1 MNKTEYRTKL
11 RAGLI
16 AIIAVL
22 AILIPA
28 VLQQPT
34 LAVSRKAPSMVTVTG
49 AKLSG
54 NNKVT
59 ITWKKAKNATSYR
72 VYYKQA
78 GGKWKTLANVKG
90 TKYTHTSSRKYP
102 LAEGKK
108 YVYTVRAYNRYG
120 RKWGSYD
127 RNGKTVTIPAIPG
140 KVNVTKVKANSYQ
153 EVQVNWNKTKN
164 ATSYHV
170 YYKEAG
176 ARSWR
181 KIDSVSGRYTSFKHR
196 SSKSFPLK
204 PGKKY
209 VYTVKAYNG
218 NFKKWGSYNT
228 KGWSVSVPKKPAAKV
243 PGTVKLCYVSA
254 TTDSEVIIDWEGVE
268 NATSY
273 CIYYKESGAK
283 NWVKIATVGS
293 NTQFYIHESSSAYPL
308 KASCKYLY
316 TIRAY
321 NSASKKWGGYNTK
334 GWSVT
339 TPEDPDATPTP
350 QPTKKPQPTEAPKP
364 SPKPTSTPKPT
375 PTVTPTPSPEEIAA
389 NAEKIAKE
397 VIRLTNIERRK
408 NGKSDLK
415 YHAKLQQAAMTRA
428 KELEIKYA
436 HERPDGSDIGTAAYE
451 VGVGNICGEN
461 IGAGFTKPEAKPEA
475 VVKAWMDS
483 PGHAASILNDR
494 ATHIGVGYYKGKNGT
509 GYWVQEFS
517 SGPDE
522 KCTLTVDANGGT
534 FPSKGGVEKFE
545 MAVPKGITLYTK
557 DMPKP
562 EKNGCSFDGWTAYFD
577 FGYSVKATTN
587 IPMNESYTL
596 KADWKNNTTT
606 SSLSADVSSSV
617 NKEIFSDG
625 INDADYDENIR
636 FNGSSEAIESVDDMD
651 SKELDISEDTD
662 ESEVEFVED
671 NS

>member
-1 MNKTEYRTKL
+1 MKKTRKYLLCLLT
-11 RAGLI
+11 
-16 AIIAVL
+16 L
-22 AILIPA
+22 ALMLFLPA
-28 VLQQPT
+28 TAAQAASGQQPGY
-34 LAVSRKAPSMVTVTG
+34 VSSIT
-49 AKLSG
+49 AKVSG
-54 NNKVT
+54 NNQVT
-59 ITWKKAKNATSYR
+59 VTWKKAKNATSYR

-78 GGKWKTLANVKG
+78 GGKWKTLANVNG

-102 LAEGKK
+102 LTEGKK
-108 YVYTVRAYNRYG
+108 YVYTVKAYNRYG

-153 EVQVNWNKTKN
+153 EVQVNWSKAKN

-176 ARSWR
+176 ARNWR

-218 NFKKWGSYNT
+218 SFKKWGS
-228 KGWSVSVPKKPAAKV
+228 
-243 PGTVKLCYVSA
+243 
-254 TTDSEVIIDWEGVE
+254 
-268 NATSY
+268 
-273 CIYYKESGAK
+273 
-283 NWVKIATVGS
+283 
-293 NTQFYIHESSSAYPL
+293 
-308 KASCKYLY
+308 
-316 TIRAY
+316 
-321 NSASKKWGGYNTK
+321 YNTK

-375 PTVTPTPSPEEIAA
+375 PTATPTPSPEEIAA
-389 NAEKIAKE
+389 NAEKMAKE

-408 NGKSDLK
+408 YGLTELK

-428 KELEIKYA
+428 KELEIKFA
-436 HERPDGSDIGTAAYE
+436 HERPDGSDIGTAAFE
-451 VGVGNICGEN
+451 AGVGNPGGEN
-461 IGAGFTKPEAKPEA
+461 IGAGFTKPEA

-483 PGHAASILNDR
+483 DGHRTTMLQSHY
-494 ATHIGVGYYKGKNGT
+494 THIGVGYYKGKNGT

-545 MAVPKGITLYTK
+545 MAVPKGMTLYA
-557 DMPKP
+557 DDFEKP
-562 EKNGCSFDGWTAYFD
+562 VKAGCVFEKWTAVYPD
-577 FGYSVKATTN
+577 GYETKQATK
-587 IPMNESYTL
+587 IHMSESLSL
-596 KADWKNNTTT
+596 KANWKDATA
-606 SSLSADVSSSV
+606 SAKVSSI
-617 NKEIFSDG
+617 NEEIFSDG
-625 INDADYDENIR
+625 VSNDSNAENT
-636 FNGSSEAIESVDDMD
+636 NTDSSFEVIESVDDMD

>member
-1 MNKTEYRTKL
+1 MEKTKKYLLCLLT
-11 RAGLI
+11 
-16 AIIAVL
+16 L
-22 AILIPA
+22 ALMLFLPA
-28 VLQQPT
+28 AAAQAASGQQPGY
-34 LAVSRKAPSMVTVTG
+34 VSSIT
-49 AKLSG
+49 AKVSG

-59 ITWKKAKNATSYR
+59 VTWKKAKNATSYR

-78 GGKWKTLANVKG
+78 GGKWKTLADVNG
-90 TKYTHTSSRKYP
+90 TKYTHTSSKKYP
-102 LAEGKK
+102 LTAGKK

-127 RNGKTVTIPAIPG
+127 KKGKTVTIPAIPD
-140 KVNVTKVKANSYQ
+140 KVNVTKIKANSYQ
-153 EVQVNWNKTKN
+153 EVQVNWSKAKN

-176 ARSWR
+176 ARNWC

-218 NFKKWGSYNT
+218 NSKKWGS
-228 KGWSVSVPKKPAAKV
+228 
-243 PGTVKLCYVSA
+243 
-254 TTDSEVIIDWEGVE
+254 
-268 NATSY
+268 
-273 CIYYKESGAK
+273 
-283 NWVKIATVGS
+283 
-293 NTQFYIHESSSAYPL
+293 
-308 KASCKYLY
+308 
-316 TIRAY
+316 
-321 NSASKKWGGYNTK
+321 YNTK

-350 QPTKKPQPTEAPKP
+350 QPTEAPKP

-375 PTVTPTPSPEEIAA
+375 PTATPTPSPEEIAA

-408 NGKSDLK
+408 NGKTDLK

-428 KELEIKYA
+428 KELEIKYS
-436 HERPDGSDIGTAAYE
+436 HERPDGRDSSTAVYE
-451 VGVGNICGEN
+451 AGVGNSRGEN
-461 IGAGFTKPEAKPEA
+461 IGVGFTNPEA

-483 PGHAASILNDR
+483 PGHASAILDDN
-494 ATHIGVGYYKGKNGT
+494 ATHIGVGYYKDKNGT
-509 GYWVQEFS
+509 NYWVQDFS

-545 MAVPKGITLYTK
+545 MAVPKGMTLYA
-557 DMPKP
+557 DDFEKP
-562 EKNGCSFDGWTAYFD
+562 VKAGCVFEKWTAVYPD
-577 FGYSVKATTN
+577 GYETKQATK
-587 IPMNESYTL
+587 IHMSESLSL
-596 KADWKNNTTT
+596 KANWKDAA
-606 SSLSADVSSSV
+606 SSSKVSST
-617 NKEIFSDG
+617 NEDIFSDG
-625 INDADYDENIR
+625 VSNDSNAENT
-636 FNGSSEAIESVDDMD
+636 NTDSSFEVIESVDDMG

-671 NS
+671 NLQ

>member
-1 MNKTEYRTKL
+1 MKKTRKYLLCLLT
-11 RAGLI
+11 
-16 AIIAVL
+16 L
-22 AILIPA
+22 ALMLFLPA
-28 VLQQPT
+28 TAAQAASGQQPGY
-34 LAVSRKAPSMVTVTG
+34 VSSIT
-49 AKLSG
+49 AKVSG
-54 NNKVT
+54 SNKVT
-59 ITWKKAKNATSYR
+59 VTWKKAKNATSYR

-78 GGKWKTLANVKG
+78 GGKWKTLANVNG

-102 LAEGKK
+102 LTEGKK
-108 YVYTVRAYNRYG
+108 YVYTVKAYNRYG

-153 EVQVNWNKTKN
+153 EVQVNWSKAKN

-176 ARSWR
+176 ARNWR

-218 NFKKWGSYNT
+218 SFKKWGSYNT
-228 KGWSVSVPKKPAAKV
+228 KGWSV
-243 PGTVKLCYVSA
+243 
-254 TTDSEVIIDWEGVE
+254 
-268 NATSY
+268 
-273 CIYYKESGAK
+273 
-283 NWVKIATVGS
+283 
-293 NTQFYIHESSSAYPL
+293 
-308 KASCKYLY
+308 
-316 TIRAY
+316 TI
-321 NSASKKWGGYNTK
+321 
-334 GWSVT
+334 
-339 TPEDPDATPTP
+339 PEDPDATPTP

-375 PTVTPTPSPEEIAA
+375 PTATPTPSPEEIAA
-389 NAEKIAKE
+389 NAEKMAKE

-408 NGKSDLK
+408 YGLTELK

-428 KELEIKYA
+428 KELEIKFA
-436 HERPDGSDIGTAAYE
+436 HERPDGSDIGTAAFE
-451 VGVGNICGEN
+451 AGVGNPGGEN
-461 IGAGFTKPEAKPEA
+461 IGAGFTKPEA

-483 PGHAASILNDR
+483 DGHRTTMLQSHY
-494 ATHIGVGYYKGKNGT
+494 THIGVGYYKGKNGT

-545 MAVPKGITLYTK
+545 MAVPKGMTLYA
-557 DMPKP
+557 DDFEKP
-562 EKNGCSFDGWTAYFD
+562 VKAGCVFEKWTAVYPD
-577 FGYSVKATTN
+577 GYETKQATK
-587 IPMNESYTL
+587 IHMSESLSL
-596 KADWKNNTTT
+596 KANWKDATA
-606 SSLSADVSSSV
+606 SAKVSSI
-617 NKEIFSDG
+617 NEEIFSDG
-625 INDADYDENIR
+625 VSNDSNAENT
-636 FNGSSEAIESVDDMD
+636 NTDSSFEVIESVDDMD

>member
-1 MNKTEYRTKL
+1 MKKTRKYLLCLLT
-11 RAGLI
+11 
-16 AIIAVL
+16 L
-22 AILIPA
+22 ALMLFLPA
-28 VLQQPT
+28 SAAQAASGQQPGY
-34 LAVSRKAPSMVTVTG
+34 VSSIT
-49 AKLSG
+49 AKVSG
-54 NNKVT
+54 SNKVT
-59 ITWKKAKNATSYR
+59 VTWKKAKNATSYR

-78 GGKWKTLANVKG
+78 DGKWKTLANVKG

-102 LAEGKK
+102 LTEGKK
-108 YVYTVRAYNRYG
+108 YAYTVKAYNRYG

-153 EVQVNWNKTKN
+153 EVLVNWSKAKN
-164 ATSYHV
+164 TTSYHV

-176 ARSWR
+176 ARNWR
-181 KIDSVSGRYTSFKHR
+181 KIDSISGHYTSFKHR
-196 SSKSFPLK
+196 SSKSFPLE

-228 KGWSVSVPKKPAAKV
+228 KGWSVSVPKKPEGKV

-350 QPTKKPQPTEAPKP
+350 QPTEAPKP

-375 PTVTPTPSPEEIAA
+375 PTATPTPSPEEIAA

-428 KELEIKYA
+428 KELEIKYS
-436 HERPDGSDIGTAAYE
+436 HERPDGRDIGTAAYE
-451 VGVGNICGEN
+451 AGVGNPGGEN
-461 IGAGFTKPEAKPEA
+461 IGAGFTKPEA

-483 PGHAASILNDR
+483 DGHRTTMLQSHY
-494 ATHIGVGYYKGKNGT
+494 THIGVGYYKGKNGT

-545 MAVPKGITLYTK
+545 MDVPKGMTLYA
-557 DMPKP
+557 DDFEKP
-562 EKNGCSFDGWTAYFD
+562 
-577 FGYSVKATTN
+577 VKAGCVFEKWTSLYPDGYENNKTTK
-587 IPMNESYTL
+587 IHMNESKTL
-596 KADWKNNTTT
+596 KANWKDAA
-606 SSLSADVSSSV
+606 SSSKVSSI
-617 NKEIFSDG
+617 NEDIFSDG
-625 INDADYDENIR
+625 VSNDSNAENT
-636 FNGSSEAIESVDDMD
+636 NTDSSFEVIESVDDMD

-662 ESEVEFVED
+662 ESDVEFVED
-671 NS
+671 NLQ

>member
-1 MNKTEYRTKL
+1 MKQPRKYLLCLLT
-11 RAGLI
+11 
-16 AIIAVL
+16 L
-22 AILIPA
+22 ALMLFLPA
-28 VLQQPT
+28 SAAQAASGQQPGY
-34 LAVSRKAPSMVTVTG
+34 VSSIT
-49 AKLSG
+49 AKVSD

-59 ITWKKAKNATSYR
+59 VTWKKAKNATSYR

-78 GGKWKTLANVKG
+78 DGKWKTLANVKG

-102 LAEGKK
+102 LTEGKK
-108 YVYTVRAYNRYG
+108 YAYTVKAYNRYG

-153 EVQVNWNKTKN
+153 EVLVNWSKAKN
-164 ATSYHV
+164 TTSYHV

-176 ARSWR
+176 ARNWR
-181 KIDSVSGRYTSFKHR
+181 KIDSISGHYTSFKHR
-196 SSKSFPLK
+196 SSKSFPLE

-228 KGWSVSVPKKPAAKV
+228 KGWSVSVPKKPEGKV

-350 QPTKKPQPTEAPKP
+350 QPTEAPKP

-375 PTVTPTPSPEEIAA
+375 PTATPTPSPEEIAA

-428 KELEIKYA
+428 KELEIKYS
-436 HERPDGSDIGTAAYE
+436 HERPDGRDIGTAAYE
-451 VGVGNICGEN
+451 AGVGNPGGEN
-461 IGAGFTKPEAKPEA
+461 IGAGFTKPEA

-483 PGHAASILNDR
+483 DGHRTTMLQSHY
-494 ATHIGVGYYKGKNGT
+494 THIGVGYYKGKNGT

-545 MAVPKGITLYTK
+545 MDVPKGMTLYA
-557 DMPKP
+557 DDFEKP
-562 EKNGCSFDGWTAYFD
+562 
-577 FGYSVKATTN
+577 VKAGCVFEKWTSLYPDGYENNKTTK
-587 IPMNESYTL
+587 IHMNESKTL
-596 KADWKNNTTT
+596 KANWKDAA
-606 SSLSADVSSSV
+606 SSSKVSSI
-617 NKEIFSDG
+617 NEDIFSDG
-625 INDADYDENIR
+625 VSNDSNAENT
-636 FNGSSEAIESVDDMD
+636 NTDSSFEVIESVDDMD

-662 ESEVEFVED
+662 ESDVEFVED
-671 NS
+671 NLQ

>member
-1 MNKTEYRTKL
+1 MKKTRKYLLCLLT
-11 RAGLI
+11 
-16 AIIAVL
+16 L
-22 AILIPA
+22 ALMLFLPA
-28 VLQQPT
+28 TAAQAASGQQPGY
-34 LAVSRKAPSMVTVTG
+34 VSSIT
-49 AKLSG
+49 AKVSG
-54 NNKVT
+54 SNKVT
-59 ITWKKAKNATSYR
+59 VTWKKAKNATSYR

-102 LAEGKK
+102 LTEGKK
-108 YVYTVRAYNRYG
+108 YAYTVKAYNRYG

-153 EVQVNWNKTKN
+153 EVLVNWSKAKN
-164 ATSYHV
+164 TTSYHV

-176 ARSWR
+176 ARNWR
-181 KIDSVSGRYTSFKHR
+181 KIDSISGHYTSFKHR
-196 SSKSFPLK
+196 SSKSFPLE

-228 KGWSVSVPKKPAAKV
+228 KGWSVSVPKKPEGKV

-350 QPTKKPQPTEAPKP
+350 QPTEAPKP

-375 PTVTPTPSPEEIAA
+375 PTATPTPSPEEIAA

-428 KELEIKYA
+428 KELEIKYS
-436 HERPDGSDIGTAAYE
+436 HERPDGRDIGTAAYE
-451 VGVGNICGEN
+451 AGVGNPGGEN
-461 IGAGFTKPEAKPEA
+461 IGAGFTKPEA

-483 PGHAASILNDR
+483 DGHRTTMLQSHY
-494 ATHIGVGYYKGKNGT
+494 THIGVGYYKGKNGT

-545 MAVPKGITLYTK
+545 MDVPKGMTLYA
-557 DMPKP
+557 DDFEKP
-562 EKNGCSFDGWTAYFD
+562 
-577 FGYSVKATTN
+577 VKAGCVFEKWTSLYPDGYENNKTTK
-587 IPMNESYTL
+587 IHMNESKTL
-596 KADWKNNTTT
+596 KANWKDAA
-606 SSLSADVSSSV
+606 SSSKVSSI
-617 NKEIFSDG
+617 NEDIFSDG
-625 INDADYDENIR
+625 VSNDSNAENT
-636 FNGSSEAIESVDDMD
+636 NTDSSFEVIESVDDMD

-662 ESEVEFVED
+662 ESDVEFVED
-671 NS
+671 NLQ

>member
-1 MNKTEYRTKL
+1 MKKTRKYLLCLLT
-11 RAGLI
+11 
-16 AIIAVL
+16 L
-22 AILIPA
+22 ALMLFLPA
-28 VLQQPT
+28 AAAQAASGQQPGY
-34 LAVSRKAPSMVTVTG
+34 VSSIT
-49 AKLSG
+49 AKVSG
-54 NNKVT
+54 NNQVT
-59 ITWKKAKNATSYR
+59 VTWKKAKNATSYR

-78 GGKWKTLANVKG
+78 GGKWKTLANVND
-90 TKYTHTSSRKYP
+90 TKYTHTSSKKYP
-102 LAEGKK
+102 LTEGKK
-108 YVYTVRAYNRYG
+108 YVYTVKAYNRYG

-153 EVQVNWNKTKN
+153 EVQVNWSKAKN

-176 ARSWR
+176 ARNWR

-218 NFKKWGSYNT
+218 RFKKWGSYNT
-228 KGWSVSVPKKPAAKV
+228 KGWSVSVPKKPEGKV

-321 NSASKKWGGYNTK
+321 NSDSKKWGGYNTK

-339 TPEDPDATPTP
+339 TPEDPDATPM
-350 QPTKKPQPTEAPKP
+350 PQPTEAPKP

-375 PTVTPTPSPEEIAA
+375 PTATPTPSPEEIAA
-389 NAEKIAKE
+389 NAEKMAKE

-408 NGKSDLK
+408 YGLTELK

-428 KELEIKYA
+428 KELEIKFA
-436 HERPDGSDIGTAAYE
+436 HERPDGSDIGTAAFE
-451 VGVGNICGEN
+451 AGVGNPGGEN
-461 IGAGFTKPEAKPEA
+461 IGAGFTKPEA

-483 PGHAASILNDR
+483 DGHRTTMLQSHY
-494 ATHIGVGYYKGKNGT
+494 THIGVGYYKGKNGT

-545 MAVPKGITLYTK
+545 MAVPKGMTLYA
-557 DMPKP
+557 DDFEKP
-562 EKNGCSFDGWTAYFD
+562 
-577 FGYSVKATTN
+577 VKAGCVFEKWTSLYPDGYENNKTTK
-587 IPMNESYTL
+587 IHMNESKTL
-596 KADWKNNTTT
+596 KANWKDATA
-606 SSLSADVSSSV
+606 SAKVSSI
-617 NKEIFSDG
+617 NEDIFSDG
-625 INDADYDENIR
+625 VSNDSNAENT
-636 FNGSSEAIESVDDMD
+636 NTDSSFEVIESVDEN

-671 NS
+671 NLQ

>member
-1 MNKTEYRTKL
+1 MKKTRKYLLCLLT
-11 RAGLI
+11 
-16 AIIAVL
+16 L
-22 AILIPA
+22 ALMLFLPA
-28 VLQQPT
+28 SAAQAASGQQPGY
-34 LAVSRKAPSMVTVTG
+34 VSSIT
-49 AKLSG
+49 AKVSG
-54 NNKVT
+54 SNKVT
-59 ITWKKAKNATSYR
+59 VTWKKAKNATSYR

-102 LAEGKK
+102 LTEGKK
-108 YVYTVRAYNRYG
+108 YAYTVKAYNRYG

-153 EVQVNWNKTKN
+153 EVLVNWSKAKN
-164 ATSYHV
+164 TTSYHV

-176 ARSWR
+176 ARNWR
-181 KIDSVSGRYTSFKHR
+181 KIDSISGHYTSFKHR
-196 SSKSFPLK
+196 SSKSFPLE

-228 KGWSVSVPKKPAAKV
+228 KGWSVSVPKKPEGKV

-350 QPTKKPQPTEAPKP
+350 QPTEAPKP

-375 PTVTPTPSPEEIAA
+375 PTATPTPSPEEIAA
-389 NAEKIAKE
+389 NAEKMAKE

-408 NGKSDLK
+408 YGLTELK

-428 KELEIKYA
+428 KELEIKFA
-436 HERPDGSDIGTAAYE
+436 HERPDGRDIGTAAYE
-451 VGVGNICGEN
+451 AGVGNPGGEN
-461 IGAGFTKPEAKPEA
+461 IGAGFTKPEA

-483 PGHAASILNDR
+483 DGHRTTMLQSHY
-494 ATHIGVGYYKGKNGT
+494 THIGVGYYKGKNGT

-545 MAVPKGITLYTK
+545 MDVPKGMTLYA
-557 DMPKP
+557 DDFEKP
-562 EKNGCSFDGWTAYFD
+562 
-577 FGYSVKATTN
+577 VKAGCVFEKWTSLYPDGYENNKTTK
-587 IPMNESYTL
+587 IHMNESKTL
-596 KADWKNNTTT
+596 KANWKDAA
-606 SSLSADVSSSV
+606 SSSKVSSI
-617 NKEIFSDG
+617 NEDIFSDG
-625 INDADYDENIR
+625 VSNDSNAENT
-636 FNGSSEAIESVDDMD
+636 NTDSSFEVIESVDDMD

-662 ESEVEFVED
+662 ESDVEFVED
-671 NS
+671 NLQ

>member
-1 MNKTEYRTKL
+1 MKKTRKYLLCLLT
-11 RAGLI
+11 
-16 AIIAVL
+16 L
-22 AILIPA
+22 ALMLFLPA
-28 VLQQPT
+28 SAAQAASGQQPGY
-34 LAVSRKAPSMVTVTG
+34 VSSIT
-49 AKLSG
+49 AKVSD

-59 ITWKKAKNATSYR
+59 VTWKKAKNATSYR

-78 GGKWKTLANVKG
+78 DGKWKTLANVKG

-102 LAEGKK
+102 LTEGKK
-108 YVYTVRAYNRYG
+108 YAYTVKAYNRYG

-153 EVQVNWNKTKN
+153 EVLVNWSKAKN
-164 ATSYHV
+164 TTSYHV

-176 ARSWR
+176 ARNWR
-181 KIDSVSGRYTSFKHR
+181 KIDSISGHYTSFKHR
-196 SSKSFPLK
+196 SSKSFPLE

-228 KGWSVSVPKKPAAKV
+228 KGWSVSVPKKPEGKV

-350 QPTKKPQPTEAPKP
+350 QPTEAPKP

-375 PTVTPTPSPEEIAA
+375 PTATPTPSPEEIAA

-428 KELEIKYA
+428 KELEIKYS
-436 HERPDGSDIGTAAYE
+436 HERPDGRDIGTAAYE
-451 VGVGNICGEN
+451 AGVGNPGGEN
-461 IGAGFTKPEAKPEA
+461 IGAGFTKPEA

-483 PGHAASILNDR
+483 DGHRTTMLQSHY
-494 ATHIGVGYYKGKNGT
+494 THIGVGYYKGKNGT

-545 MAVPKGITLYTK
+545 MDVPKGMTLYA
-557 DMPKP
+557 DDFEKP
-562 EKNGCSFDGWTAYFD
+562 
-577 FGYSVKATTN
+577 VKAGCVFEKWTSLYPDGYENNKTTK
-587 IPMNESYTL
+587 IHMNESKTL
-596 KADWKNNTTT
+596 KANWKDAA
-606 SSLSADVSSSV
+606 SSSKVSSI
-617 NKEIFSDG
+617 NEDIFSDG
-625 INDADYDENIR
+625 VSNDSNAENT
-636 FNGSSEAIESVDDMD
+636 NTDSSFEVIESVDDMD

-662 ESEVEFVED
+662 ESDVEFVED
-671 NS
+671 NLQ

>member
-1 MNKTEYRTKL
+1 MKKTRKYLLCLLT
-11 RAGLI
+11 
-16 AIIAVL
+16 L
-22 AILIPA
+22 ALMLFLPA
-28 VLQQPT
+28 TAAQAASGQQPGY
-34 LAVSRKAPSMVTVTG
+34 VSSIT
-49 AKLSG
+49 AKVSG
-54 NNKVT
+54 NNQVT
-59 ITWKKAKNATSYR
+59 VTWKKAKNATSYR

-102 LAEGKK
+102 LTEGKK

-153 EVQVNWNKTKN
+153 EVQVNWSKAKN

-176 ARSWR
+176 ARNWR
-181 KIDSVSGRYTSFKHR
+181 KIDSVSGRYTSFKHC
-196 SSKSFPLK
+196 SSKSFPLE

-218 NFKKWGSYNT
+218 SFKKWGSYNT
-228 KGWSVSVPKKPAAKV
+228 KGWSVSVPKKPEGKV

-321 NSASKKWGGYNTK
+321 NSDSKKWGRYNTK

-375 PTVTPTPSPEEIAA
+375 PTATPTPSPEEIAA
-389 NAEKIAKE
+389 NAEKMTKE

-428 KELEIKYA
+428 KELEIKCS
-436 HERPDGSDIGTAAYE
+436 HERPDGRDSSTAIYE
-451 VGVGNICGEN
+451 AGVGNSSGEN
-461 IGAGFTKPEAKPEA
+461 IGVFQ
-475 VVKAWMDS
+475 
-483 PGHAASILNDR
+483 L
-494 ATHIGVGYYKGKNGT
+494 
-509 GYWVQEFS
+509 
-517 SGPDE
+517 
-522 KCTLTVDANGGT
+522 
-534 FPSKGGVEKFE
+534 
-545 MAVPKGITLYTK
+545 
-557 DMPKP
+557 
-562 EKNGCSFDGWTAYFD
+562 
-577 FGYSVKATTN
+577 
-587 IPMNESYTL
+587 
-596 KADWKNNTTT
+596 TT
-606 SSLSADVSSSV
+606 SRRGRQISGIKDLLPTHFNSLPHA
-617 NKEIFSDG
+617 E
-625 INDADYDENIR
+625 
-636 FNGSSEAIESVDDMD
+636 VD
-651 SKELDISEDTD
+651 
-662 ESEVEFVED
+662 F
-671 NS
+671 

>member
-1 MNKTEYRTKL
+1 MKKTRKYLLCLLT
-11 RAGLI
+11 
-16 AIIAVL
+16 L
-22 AILIPA
+22 ALMLFLPA
-28 VLQQPT
+28 SAAQAASGQQPGY
-34 LAVSRKAPSMVTVTG
+34 VSSIT
-49 AKLSG
+49 AKVSD

-59 ITWKKAKNATSYR
+59 VTWKKAKNATSYR

-78 GGKWKTLANVKG
+78 DGKWKTLANVKG

-102 LAEGKK
+102 LTEGKK
-108 YVYTVRAYNRYG
+108 YVYTVKAYNRYG

-140 KVNVTKVKANSYQ
+140 KVNVTKVKANNYQ
-153 EVQVNWNKTKN
+153 EVQVNWSKAKN

-170 YYKEAG
+170 YYKEASS
-176 ARSWR
+176 RNWR

-196 SSKSFPLK
+196 SSKSFPLE

-228 KGWSVSVPKKPAAKV
+228 KGWSVSVPKKPEGKV

-350 QPTKKPQPTEAPKP
+350 QPTEAPKP

-375 PTVTPTPSPEEIAA
+375 PTATPTPSPEEIAA

-428 KELEIKYA
+428 KELEIKYS
-436 HERPDGSDIGTAAYE
+436 HERPDGRDIGTAAYE
-451 VGVGNICGEN
+451 AGVGNPGGEN
-461 IGAGFTKPEAKPEA
+461 IGAGFTKPEA

-483 PGHAASILNDR
+483 DGHRTTMLQSHY
-494 ATHIGVGYYKGKNGT
+494 THIGVGYYKGKNGT

-545 MAVPKGITLYTK
+545 MDVPKGMTLYA
-557 DMPKP
+557 DDFEKP
-562 EKNGCSFDGWTAYFD
+562 
-577 FGYSVKATTN
+577 VKAGCVFEKWTSLYPDGYENNKTTK
-587 IPMNESYTL
+587 IHMNESKTL
-596 KADWKNNTTT
+596 KANWKDAA
-606 SSLSADVSSSV
+606 SSSKVSSI
-617 NKEIFSDG
+617 NEDIFSDG
-625 INDADYDENIR
+625 VSNDSNAENT
-636 FNGSSEAIESVDDMD
+636 NTDSSFEVIESVDDMD

-662 ESEVEFVED
+662 ESDVEFVED
-671 NS
+671 NLQ

>member
-1 MNKTEYRTKL
+1 MKQPRKYLLCLLT
-11 RAGLI
+11 
-16 AIIAVL
+16 L
-22 AILIPA
+22 ALMLFLPA
-28 VLQQPT
+28 SAAQAASGQQPGY
-34 LAVSRKAPSMVTVTG
+34 VSSIT
-49 AKLSG
+49 AKVSG
-54 NNKVT
+54 SNKVT
-59 ITWKKAKNATSYR
+59 VTWKKAKNATSYR

-78 GGKWKTLANVKG
+78 DGKWKTLANVKG

-102 LAEGKK
+102 LTEGKK
-108 YVYTVRAYNRYG
+108 YVYTVKAYNRYG

-140 KVNVTKVKANSYQ
+140 KVNVTKVKANNYQ
-153 EVQVNWNKTKN
+153 EVQVNWSKAKN

-170 YYKEAG
+170 YYKEASS
-176 ARSWR
+176 RNWR

-218 NFKKWGSYNT
+218 SFKKWGSYNT
-228 KGWSVSVPKKPAAKV
+228 KGWSVSVPKKPEGKV

-350 QPTKKPQPTEAPKP
+350 QPTEAPKP

-375 PTVTPTPSPEEIAA
+375 PTATPTPSPEEIAA
-389 NAEKIAKE
+389 NAEKMAKE

-408 NGKSDLK
+408 YGLTELK

-428 KELEIKYA
+428 KELEIKFA
-436 HERPDGSDIGTAAYE
+436 HERPDGRDIGTAAYE
-451 VGVGNICGEN
+451 AGVGNPGGEN
-461 IGAGFTKPEAKPEA
+461 IGAGFTKPEA

-483 PGHAASILNDR
+483 DGHRTTMLQSHY
-494 ATHIGVGYYKGKNGT
+494 THIGVGYYKGKNGT

-545 MAVPKGITLYTK
+545 MDVPKGMTLYA
-557 DMPKP
+557 DDFEKP
-562 EKNGCSFDGWTAYFD
+562 
-577 FGYSVKATTN
+577 VKAGCVFEKWTSLYPDGYENNKTTK
-587 IPMNESYTL
+587 IHMNESKTL
-596 KADWKNNTTT
+596 KANWKDAA
-606 SSLSADVSSSV
+606 SSSKVSSI
-617 NKEIFSDG
+617 NEDIFSDG
-625 INDADYDENIR
+625 VSNDSNAENT
-636 FNGSSEAIESVDDMD
+636 NTDSSFEVIESVDDMD

-662 ESEVEFVED
+662 ESDVEFVED
-671 NS
+671 NLQ

>member
-1 MNKTEYRTKL
+1 MKKTRKYLLCLLT
-11 RAGLI
+11 
-16 AIIAVL
+16 L
-22 AILIPA
+22 ALMLFLPA
-28 VLQQPT
+28 TAAQAASGQQPGY
-34 LAVSRKAPSMVTVTG
+34 VSSIT
-49 AKLSG
+49 AKVSG
-54 NNKVT
+54 SNKVT
-59 ITWKKAKNATSYR
+59 VTWKKAKNATSYR

-102 LAEGKK
+102 LTEGKK

-140 KVNVTKVKANSYQ
+140 KGNVTKVKANSYQ
-153 EVQVNWNKTKN
+153 EVQVNWSKAKN

-176 ARSWR
+176 ARNWR

-228 KGWSVSVPKKPAAKV
+228 KGWSV
-243 PGTVKLCYVSA
+243 
-254 TTDSEVIIDWEGVE
+254 
-268 NATSY
+268 
-273 CIYYKESGAK
+273 
-283 NWVKIATVGS
+283 
-293 NTQFYIHESSSAYPL
+293 
-308 KASCKYLY
+308 
-316 TIRAY
+316 
-321 NSASKKWGGYNTK
+321 
-334 GWSVT
+334 T

-375 PTVTPTPSPEEIAA
+375 PTATPTPSPEEIAA
-389 NAEKIAKE
+389 NAEKMAKE

-408 NGKSDLK
+408 YGLTALK

-428 KELEIKYA
+428 KELEIKYS
-436 HERPDGSDIGTAAYE
+436 HERPDGRDSGTAAFE
-451 VGVGNICGEN
+451 AGVGNPGGEN
-461 IGAGFTKPEAKPEA
+461 IGAGFTKPEA

-483 PGHAASILNDR
+483 DGHRTTMLQSHY
-494 ATHIGVGYYKGKNGT
+494 THIGVGYYKGKNGT

-545 MAVPKGITLYTK
+545 MAVPKGMSIEVKDLPIPVKEEFTFGGYLPFYKGIQASKVPVDGFCMNQSQTAKAVWSENSKVTSSLLYSQSVGI
-557 DMPKP
+557 D
-562 EKNGCSFDGWTAYFD
+562 EVDEDFSDG
-577 FGYSVKATTN
+577 
-587 IPMNESYTL
+587 
-596 KADWKNNTTT
+596 ADNCNDTT
-606 SSLSADVSSSV
+606 SSADNVFSNEDMYDNVDSTPMESSNS
-617 NKEIFSDG
+617 I
-625 INDADYDENIR
+625 
-636 FNGSSEAIESVDDMD
+636 DD
-651 SKELDISEDTD
+651 TV
-662 ESEVEFVED
+662 EVEFSDCE
-671 NS
+671 

>member
-1 MNKTEYRTKL
+1 MKKTRKYLLCLLT
-11 RAGLI
+11 
-16 AIIAVL
+16 L
-22 AILIPA
+22 ALMLFLPA
-28 VLQQPT
+28 AAAQAASGQQPGY
-34 LAVSRKAPSMVTVTG
+34 VSSIT
-49 AKLSG
+49 AKVSG
-54 NNKVT
+54 SNKVT
-59 ITWKKAKNATSYR
+59 VTWKKAKNATSYR

-102 LAEGKK
+102 LTEGKK
-108 YVYTVRAYNRYG
+108 YVYTVKAYNRYG

-153 EVQVNWNKTKN
+153 EVQVNWSKAKN

-176 ARSWR
+176 ARNWR

-218 NFKKWGSYNT
+218 SFKKWGS
-228 KGWSVSVPKKPAAKV
+228 
-243 PGTVKLCYVSA
+243 
-254 TTDSEVIIDWEGVE
+254 
-268 NATSY
+268 
-273 CIYYKESGAK
+273 
-283 NWVKIATVGS
+283 
-293 NTQFYIHESSSAYPL
+293 
-308 KASCKYLY
+308 
-316 TIRAY
+316 
-321 NSASKKWGGYNTK
+321 YNTK

-375 PTVTPTPSPEEIAA
+375 PTATPTPSPEEIAT
-389 NAEKIAKE
+389 NAEKMAKE

-408 NGKSDLK
+408 YGLTELK

-428 KELEIKYA
+428 KELEIKFA
-436 HERPDGSDIGTAAYE
+436 HERPDGSDIGTAAFE
-451 VGVGNICGEN
+451 AGVGNPGGEN
-461 IGAGFTKPEAKPEA
+461 IGAGFTKPEA

-483 PGHAASILNDR
+483 DGHRTTMLQSHY
-494 ATHIGVGYYKGKNGT
+494 THIGVGYYKGKNGT

-545 MAVPKGITLYTK
+545 MAVPKGMTLYADDFEKPVKVGCVFEKWTSLYPDGYENNKTTK
-557 DMPKP
+557 
-562 EKNGCSFDGWTAYFD
+562 
-577 FGYSVKATTN
+577 
-587 IPMNESYTL
+587 IHMNESKTL
-596 KADWKNNTTT
+596 KANWKDAT
-606 SSLSADVSSSV
+606 SSSKVSSI
-617 NKEIFSDG
+617 NEDIFSDG
-625 INDADYDENIR
+625 VSNDSNTENTDTD
-636 FNGSSEAIESVDDMD
+636 SSFEAIESVDDMD
-651 SKELDISEDTD
+651 SKELDISEDTKDTD

-671 NS
+671 NLQ

>member
-1 MNKTEYRTKL
+1 MKKTRKYLLCLLT
-11 RAGLI
+11 
-16 AIIAVL
+16 L
-22 AILIPA
+22 ALMLFLPA
-28 VLQQPT
+28 SAAQAASGQQPGY
-34 LAVSRKAPSMVTVTG
+34 VSSIT
-49 AKLSG
+49 AKVSD

-59 ITWKKAKNATSYR
+59 VTWKKAKNATSYR

-78 GGKWKTLANVKG
+78 DGKWKTLANVKG

-102 LAEGKK
+102 LTEGKK
-108 YVYTVRAYNRYG
+108 YVYTVKAYNRYG

-127 RNGKTVTIPAIPG
+127 RNGKTVTIPVIPG
-140 KVNVTKVKANSYQ
+140 KVNVTKVKANNYQ
-153 EVQVNWNKTKN
+153 EVQVNWSKAKN

-170 YYKEAG
+170 YYKEASS
-176 ARSWR
+176 RNWR

-218 NFKKWGSYNT
+218 SFKKWGSYNT
-228 KGWSVSVPKKPAAKV
+228 KGWSVSVPKKPEGKV

-350 QPTKKPQPTEAPKP
+350 QPTEAPKP

-375 PTVTPTPSPEEIAA
+375 PLLLPLHR
-389 NAEKIAKE
+389 K
-397 VIRLTNIERRK
+397 RLRQMLRRWPR
-408 NGKSDLK
+408 KS
-415 YHAKLQQAAMTRA
+415 
-428 KELEIKYA
+428 
-436 HERPDGSDIGTAAYE
+436 SD
-451 VGVGNICGEN
+451 
-461 IGAGFTKPEAKPEA
+461 
-475 VVKAWMDS
+475 
-483 PGHAASILNDR
+483 
-494 ATHIGVGYYKGKNGT
+494 
-509 GYWVQEFS
+509 
-517 SGPDE
+517 
-522 KCTLTVDANGGT
+522 
-534 FPSKGGVEKFE
+534 
-545 MAVPKGITLYTK
+545 
-557 DMPKP
+557 
-562 EKNGCSFDGWTAYFD
+562 
-577 FGYSVKATTN
+577 
-587 IPMNESYTL
+587 
-596 KADWKNNTTT
+596 
-606 SSLSADVSSSV
+606 
-617 NKEIFSDG
+617 
-625 INDADYDENIR
+625 
-636 FNGSSEAIESVDDMD
+636 
-651 SKELDISEDTD
+651 
-662 ESEVEFVED
+662 
-671 NS
+671 

>member
-1 MNKTEYRTKL
+1 MKKTRKYLLCLLT
-11 RAGLI
+11 
-16 AIIAVL
+16 L
-22 AILIPA
+22 ALMLFLPA
-28 VLQQPT
+28 SAAQAASGQQPGY
-34 LAVSRKAPSMVTVTG
+34 VSSIT
-49 AKLSG
+49 AKVSD

-59 ITWKKAKNATSYR
+59 VTWKKAKNATSYR

-78 GGKWKTLANVKG
+78 DGKWKTLANVKG

-102 LAEGKK
+102 LTEGKK
-108 YVYTVRAYNRYG
+108 YVYTVKAYNRYG

-153 EVQVNWNKTKN
+153 EVLVNWSKAKN
-164 ATSYHV
+164 TTSYHV

-176 ARSWR
+176 ARNWR
-181 KIDSVSGRYTSFKHR
+181 KIDSISGHYTSFKHR
-196 SSKSFPLK
+196 SSKSFPLE

-228 KGWSVSVPKKPAAKV
+228 KGWSVSVPKKPEGKV

-350 QPTKKPQPTEAPKP
+350 QPTEAPKP

-375 PTVTPTPSPEEIAA
+375 PTATPTPSPEEIAA
-389 NAEKIAKE
+389 NAEKMAKE

-408 NGKSDLK
+408 YGLTELK

-428 KELEIKYA
+428 KELEIKFA
-436 HERPDGSDIGTAAYE
+436 HERPDGRDIGTAAYE
-451 VGVGNICGEN
+451 AGVGNPGGEN
-461 IGAGFTKPEAKPEA
+461 IGAGFTKPEA

-483 PGHAASILNDR
+483 DGHRTTMLQSHY
-494 ATHIGVGYYKGKNGT
+494 THIGVGYYKGKNGT

-545 MAVPKGITLYTK
+545 MDVPKGMTLYA
-557 DMPKP
+557 DDFEKP
-562 EKNGCSFDGWTAYFD
+562 
-577 FGYSVKATTN
+577 VKAGCVFEKWTSLYPDGYENNKTTK
-587 IPMNESYTL
+587 IHMNESKTL
-596 KADWKNNTTT
+596 KANWKDAA
-606 SSLSADVSSSV
+606 SSSKVSSI
-617 NKEIFSDG
+617 NEDIFSDG
-625 INDADYDENIR
+625 VSNDSNAENT
-636 FNGSSEAIESVDDMD
+636 NTDSSFEVIESVDDMD

-662 ESEVEFVED
+662 ESDVEFVED
-671 NS
+671 NLQ

>member
-1 MNKTEYRTKL
+1 MKKTRKYLLCLLT
-11 RAGLI
+11 
-16 AIIAVL
+16 L
-22 AILIPA
+22 ALMLFLPA
-28 VLQQPT
+28 TAAQAASGQQPGY
-34 LAVSRKAPSMVTVTG
+34 VSSITARVSD
-49 AKLSG
+49 

-59 ITWKKAKNATSYR
+59 VTWKKAKNATSYR

-78 GGKWKTLANVKG
+78 DGKWKTLANVKG

-102 LAEGKK
+102 LTEGKK
-108 YVYTVRAYNRYG
+108 YVYTVKAYNRYG

-153 EVQVNWNKTKN
+153 EVQVNWSKAKN

-176 ARSWR
+176 ARNWR

-209 VYTVKAYNG
+209 VYTVKAYNR
-218 NFKKWGSYNT
+218 NFKKWGS
-228 KGWSVSVPKKPAAKV
+228 
-243 PGTVKLCYVSA
+243 
-254 TTDSEVIIDWEGVE
+254 
-268 NATSY
+268 
-273 CIYYKESGAK
+273 
-283 NWVKIATVGS
+283 
-293 NTQFYIHESSSAYPL
+293 
-308 KASCKYLY
+308 
-316 TIRAY
+316 
-321 NSASKKWGGYNTK
+321 YNTK

-364 SPKPTSTPKPT
+364 TPKPTSTPKPT
-375 PTVTPTPSPEEIAA
+375 PTATPTPSPEEIAA
-389 NAEKIAKE
+389 NAEKMAKE

-408 NGKSDLK
+408 YGLTELK

-428 KELEIKYA
+428 KELEIKYS
-436 HERPDGSDIGTAAYE
+436 HERPDGRDSGTAAFE
-451 VGVGNICGEN
+451 AGVGNPGGEN
-461 IGAGFTKPEAKPEA
+461 IGAGFTKPEA

-483 PGHAASILNDR
+483 DGHRTTMLQSHY
-494 ATHIGVGYYKGKNGT
+494 THIGVGYYKGKNGT

-545 MAVPKGITLYTK
+545 MAVPKGMSIEVKDLPIPVKEEFTFGGYLPFYKGIQASKVPVDGFCMNQSQTAKAVWSENSKVTSSLLYSQSVGI
-557 DMPKP
+557 D
-562 EKNGCSFDGWTAYFD
+562 EVDEDFSDG
-577 FGYSVKATTN
+577 
-587 IPMNESYTL
+587 
-596 KADWKNNTTT
+596 ADNCNDTT
-606 SSLSADVSSSV
+606 SSADNVFSNEDMYDNVDSTPMESSNS
-617 NKEIFSDG
+617 I
-625 INDADYDENIR
+625 
-636 FNGSSEAIESVDDMD
+636 DD
-651 SKELDISEDTD
+651 TV
-662 ESEVEFVED
+662 EVEFSDCE
-671 NS
+671 

>member
-1 MNKTEYRTKL
+1 MKKTRKYLLCLLT
-11 RAGLI
+11 
-16 AIIAVL
+16 L
-22 AILIPA
+22 ALMLFLPA
-28 VLQQPT
+28 TAAQAASGQQPGY
-34 LAVSRKAPSMVTVTG
+34 VSSIT
-49 AKLSG
+49 AKVSG
-54 NNKVT
+54 NNQVT
-59 ITWKKAKNATSYR
+59 VTWKKAKNATSYR
-72 VYYKQA
+72 VYYKQT

-102 LAEGKK
+102 LTEGKK
-108 YVYTVRAYNRYG
+108 YVYTVKAYNRYG
-120 RKWGSYD
+120 RKWGSYNK
-127 RNGKTVTIPAIPG
+127 NGKTVTIPAIPG

-153 EVQVNWNKTKN
+153 EVQVNWSKAKN

-176 ARSWR
+176 ARNWR
-181 KIDSVSGRYTSFKHR
+181 KIDSVSGRYSSFKHR

-218 NFKKWGSYNT
+218 SFKKWGS
-228 KGWSVSVPKKPAAKV
+228 
-243 PGTVKLCYVSA
+243 
-254 TTDSEVIIDWEGVE
+254 
-268 NATSY
+268 
-273 CIYYKESGAK
+273 
-283 NWVKIATVGS
+283 
-293 NTQFYIHESSSAYPL
+293 
-308 KASCKYLY
+308 
-316 TIRAY
+316 
-321 NSASKKWGGYNTK
+321 YNTK

-375 PTVTPTPSPEEIAA
+375 PTATPTPSPEEIAA
-389 NAEKIAKE
+389 NAEKMAKE

-408 NGKSDLK
+408 YGLTELK

-428 KELEIKYA
+428 KELEIKFA
-436 HERPDGSDIGTAAYE
+436 HERPDGSDIGTAAFE
-451 VGVGNICGEN
+451 AGVGNPGGEN
-461 IGAGFTKPEAKPEA
+461 IGAGFTKPEA

-483 PGHAASILNDR
+483 DGHRTTMLQSHY
-494 ATHIGVGYYKGKNGT
+494 THIGVGYYKGKNGT
-509 GYWVQEFS
+509 SYWVQDFS

-545 MAVPKGITLYTK
+545 MAVPKGMTLYA
-557 DMPKP
+557 DDFEKP
-562 EKNGCSFDGWTAYFD
+562 VKAGCVFEKWTAVYPD
-577 FGYSVKATTN
+577 GYETKQATK
-587 IPMNESYTL
+587 IHMSESLSL
-596 KADWKNNTTT
+596 KANWKDATA
-606 SSLSADVSSSV
+606 SAKVSSI
-617 NKEIFSDG
+617 NEEIFSDG
-625 INDADYDENIR
+625 VSNDSNAENT
-636 FNGSSEAIESVDDMD
+636 NTDSSFEVIESVDDMD

>member
-1 MNKTEYRTKL
+1 MKKTRKYLLCLLT
-11 RAGLI
+11 
-16 AIIAVL
+16 L
-22 AILIPA
+22 ALMLFLPA
-28 VLQQPT
+28 AAAQAASGQQPGY
-34 LAVSRKAPSMVTVTG
+34 VSSIT
-49 AKLSG
+49 AKVSG
-54 NNKVT
+54 NNQVT
-59 ITWKKAKNATSYR
+59 VTWKKAKNATSYR

-78 GGKWKTLANVKG
+78 GGKWKTLANVNG

-102 LAEGKK
+102 LTAGKK

-153 EVQVNWNKTKN
+153 EVQVNWSKAKN

-176 ARSWR
+176 ARNWR

-196 SSKSFPLK
+196 SSKAFPLK

-228 KGWSVSVPKKPAAKV
+228 KGWSV
-243 PGTVKLCYVSA
+243 
-254 TTDSEVIIDWEGVE
+254 
-268 NATSY
+268 
-273 CIYYKESGAK
+273 
-283 NWVKIATVGS
+283 
-293 NTQFYIHESSSAYPL
+293 
-308 KASCKYLY
+308 
-316 TIRAY
+316 
-321 NSASKKWGGYNTK
+321 
-334 GWSVT
+334 T
-339 TPEDPDATPTP
+339 TPEDPDAT
-350 QPTKKPQPTEAPKP
+350 PKP

-375 PTVTPTPSPEEIAA
+375 PTATPTPSPEEIAA

-428 KELEIKYA
+428 KELEIKYS
-436 HERPDGSDIGTAAYE
+436 HERPDGRDSGTAAFE
-451 VGVGNICGEN
+451 AGVGNPGGEN
-461 IGAGFTKPEAKPEA
+461 IGAGFTKPEA

-483 PGHAASILNDR
+483 DGHRTTMLQSHY
-494 ATHIGVGYYKGKNGT
+494 THIGVGYYKGKNGT

-522 KCTLTVDANGGT
+522 KCTLTVDANDGT

-545 MAVPKGITLYTK
+545 IIFPQGMLARIRDIDQPQKDGYTIQKWVDQYDCRVVNFCMDK
-557 DMPKP
+557 DYTIHPVWVRDTASAQAIVTDDQQTCNALS
-562 EKNGCSFDGWTAYFD
+562 EVHSNDVFNDGNDEDKYESNLPIDTTD
-577 FGYSVKATTN
+577 CDMIDTEIYSNV
-587 IPMNESYTL
+587 
-596 KADWKNNTTT
+596 
-606 SSLSADVSSSV
+606 
-617 NKEIFSDG
+617 
-625 INDADYDENIR
+625 DYDENSDVE
-636 FNGSSEAIESVDDMD
+636 F
-651 SKELDISEDTD
+651 SEDD
-662 ESEVEFVED
+662 SQ
-671 NS
+671 

>member
-1 MNKTEYRTKL
+1 MKKTRKYLLCLLT
-11 RAGLI
+11 
-16 AIIAVL
+16 L
-22 AILIPA
+22 ALMLFLPA
-28 VLQQPT
+28 TAAQAASGQQPGY
-34 LAVSRKAPSMVTVTG
+34 VSSIT
-49 AKLSG
+49 AKVSG
-54 NNKVT
+54 NNQVT
-59 ITWKKAKNATSYR
+59 VTWKKAKNATSYR

-102 LAEGKK
+102 LTEGKK
-108 YVYTVRAYNRYG
+108 YVYTVKAYNRYG

-153 EVQVNWNKTKN
+153 EVQVNWSKAKN

-176 ARSWR
+176 ARNWR
-181 KIDSVSGRYTSFKHR
+181 KIDSVSGRYTSFKHH

-218 NFKKWGSYNT
+218 SFKKWGS
-228 KGWSVSVPKKPAAKV
+228 
-243 PGTVKLCYVSA
+243 
-254 TTDSEVIIDWEGVE
+254 
-268 NATSY
+268 
-273 CIYYKESGAK
+273 
-283 NWVKIATVGS
+283 
-293 NTQFYIHESSSAYPL
+293 
-308 KASCKYLY
+308 
-316 TIRAY
+316 
-321 NSASKKWGGYNTK
+321 YNTK

-375 PTVTPTPSPEEIAA
+375 PTATPTPSPEEIAA

-428 KELEIKYA
+428 KELEIKYS
-436 HERPDGSDIGTAAYE
+436 HERPDGRDSGTAAFE
-451 VGVGNICGEN
+451 AGVGNPGGEN
-461 IGAGFTKPEAKPEA
+461 IGAGFTKPEA

-483 PGHAASILNDR
+483 DGHRTTMLQSHY
-494 ATHIGVGYYKGKNGT
+494 THIGVGYHKGKNGT

-545 MAVPKGITLYTK
+545 MAVPKGMTLYA
-557 DMPKP
+557 DDFEKP
-562 EKNGCSFDGWTAYFD
+562 VKAGCVFEKWTAVYPD
-577 FGYSVKATTN
+577 GYETKQATK
-587 IPMNESYTL
+587 IHMSESLSL
-596 KADWKNNTTT
+596 KANWKDATA
-606 SSLSADVSSSV
+606 SAKVSSI
-617 NKEIFSDG
+617 NEDIFSDG
-625 INDADYDENIR
+625 VSNDSNAENT
-636 FNGSSEAIESVDDMD
+636 NTDSSFEVIESVDDMD

>member
-1 MNKTEYRTKL
+1 MKKTRKYLLCLLT
-11 RAGLI
+11 
-16 AIIAVL
+16 L
-22 AILIPA
+22 ALMLFLPA
-28 VLQQPT
+28 TAAQAASGQQPGY
-34 LAVSRKAPSMVTVTG
+34 VSSIT
-49 AKLSG
+49 AKVSG
-54 NNKVT
+54 SNKVT
-59 ITWKKAKNATSYR
+59 VTWKKAKNATSYR

-102 LAEGKK
+102 LTEGKK
-108 YVYTVRAYNRYG
+108 YVYTVKAYNRYG

-153 EVQVNWNKTKN
+153 EVQVNWSKAKN

-176 ARSWR
+176 ARNWR

-204 PGKKY
+204 PDKKY

-218 NFKKWGSYNT
+218 SFKKWGS
-228 KGWSVSVPKKPAAKV
+228 
-243 PGTVKLCYVSA
+243 
-254 TTDSEVIIDWEGVE
+254 
-268 NATSY
+268 
-273 CIYYKESGAK
+273 
-283 NWVKIATVGS
+283 
-293 NTQFYIHESSSAYPL
+293 
-308 KASCKYLY
+308 
-316 TIRAY
+316 
-321 NSASKKWGGYNTK
+321 YNTK

-375 PTVTPTPSPEEIAA
+375 PTATPTPSPEEIAA
-389 NAEKIAKE
+389 NAEKMAKE

-408 NGKSDLK
+408 YGLTELK

-428 KELEIKYA
+428 KELEIKFA
-436 HERPDGSDIGTAAYE
+436 HERPDGSDIGTAAFE
-451 VGVGNICGEN
+451 AGVGNPGGEN
-461 IGAGFTKPEAKPEA
+461 IGAGFTKPEA

-483 PGHAASILNDR
+483 DGHRTTMLQSHY
-494 ATHIGVGYYKGKNGT
+494 THIGVGYYKGKNGT
-509 GYWVQEFS
+509 RYWVQEFS

-545 MAVPKGITLYTK
+545 MAVPKGMTLYADDFEKPVKVGCVFEKWTSLYPDGYENNKTTK
-557 DMPKP
+557 
-562 EKNGCSFDGWTAYFD
+562 
-577 FGYSVKATTN
+577 
-587 IPMNESYTL
+587 IHMNESKTL
-596 KADWKNNTTT
+596 KANWKDAT
-606 SSLSADVSSSV
+606 SSSKVSSI
-617 NKEIFSDG
+617 NEDIFSDG
-625 INDADYDENIR
+625 VSNDSNTENTDTV
-636 FNGSSEAIESVDDMD
+636 SSFEAIESVDDMD
-651 SKELDISEDTD
+651 SKELDISEDTKDTD
-662 ESEVEFVED
+662 ESDVEFVED
-671 NS
+671 NLQ

>member
-1 MNKTEYRTKL
+1 MKKTRKYLLCLLT
-11 RAGLI
+11 
-16 AIIAVL
+16 L
-22 AILIPA
+22 ALMLFLPA
-28 VLQQPT
+28 TAAQAASGQQPGY
-34 LAVSRKAPSMVTVTG
+34 VSSIT
-49 AKLSG
+49 AKVSG
-54 NNKVT
+54 SNKVT
-59 ITWKKAKNATSYR
+59 VTWKKAKNATSYR

-102 LAEGKK
+102 LTEGKK
-108 YVYTVRAYNRYG
+108 YVYTVKAYNRYG

-153 EVQVNWNKTKN
+153 EVQVNWSKAKN

-176 ARSWR
+176 ARNWR
-181 KIDSVSGRYTSFKHR
+181 KIDSVSGRYTSFKHC
-196 SSKSFPLK
+196 SSKSFPLE

-218 NFKKWGSYNT
+218 NFKKWGS
-228 KGWSVSVPKKPAAKV
+228 
-243 PGTVKLCYVSA
+243 
-254 TTDSEVIIDWEGVE
+254 
-268 NATSY
+268 
-273 CIYYKESGAK
+273 
-283 NWVKIATVGS
+283 
-293 NTQFYIHESSSAYPL
+293 
-308 KASCKYLY
+308 
-316 TIRAY
+316 
-321 NSASKKWGGYNTK
+321 YNTK

-375 PTVTPTPSPEEIAA
+375 PTATPTPSPEEIAA
-389 NAEKIAKE
+389 NAEKMAKE

-408 NGKSDLK
+408 YGLTALK

-428 KELEIKYA
+428 KELEIKYS
-436 HERPDGSDIGTAAYE
+436 HERPDGRDSGTAAFE
-451 VGVGNICGEN
+451 AGVGNPGGEN
-461 IGAGFTKPEAKPEA
+461 IGAGFTKPEA

-483 PGHAASILNDR
+483 DGHRTTMLQSHY
-494 ATHIGVGYYKGKNGT
+494 THIGVGYYKGKNGT

-545 MAVPKGITLYTK
+545 MAVPKGMSIEVKDLPIPVKEEFTFGGYLPFYKGIQASKVPVDGFCMNQSQTAKAVWSENSKVTSSLLYSQSVGI
-557 DMPKP
+557 D
-562 EKNGCSFDGWTAYFD
+562 EVDEDFSDG
-577 FGYSVKATTN
+577 
-587 IPMNESYTL
+587 
-596 KADWKNNTTT
+596 ADNCNDTT
-606 SSLSADVSSSV
+606 SSADNVFSNEDMYDNVDSTPMESSNS
-617 NKEIFSDG
+617 I
-625 INDADYDENIR
+625 
-636 FNGSSEAIESVDDMD
+636 DD
-651 SKELDISEDTD
+651 TV
-662 ESEVEFVED
+662 EVEFSDCE
-671 NS
+671 

>member
-1 MNKTEYRTKL
+1 MKKTRKYLLCLLT
-11 RAGLI
+11 
-16 AIIAVL
+16 L
-22 AILIPA
+22 ALMLFLPA
-28 VLQQPT
+28 TAAQAASGQQPGY
-34 LAVSRKAPSMVTVTG
+34 VSSIT
-49 AKLSG
+49 AKVSG
-54 NNKVT
+54 NNQVT
-59 ITWKKAKNATSYR
+59 VTWKKAKNATSYR

-78 GGKWKTLANVKG
+78 GGKWNTLANVNG
-90 TKYTHTSSRKYP
+90 TKYTHTSSKKYP
-102 LAEGKK
+102 LTAGKK

-127 RNGKTVTIPAIPG
+127 KKGKTVTIPAIPG

-153 EVQVNWNKTKN
+153 EVQVNWSKAKN

-176 ARSWR
+176 ARNWR

-218 NFKKWGSYNT
+218 SFKKWGS
-228 KGWSVSVPKKPAAKV
+228 
-243 PGTVKLCYVSA
+243 
-254 TTDSEVIIDWEGVE
+254 
-268 NATSY
+268 
-273 CIYYKESGAK
+273 
-283 NWVKIATVGS
+283 
-293 NTQFYIHESSSAYPL
+293 
-308 KASCKYLY
+308 
-316 TIRAY
+316 
-321 NSASKKWGGYNTK
+321 YNTK

-375 PTVTPTPSPEEIAA
+375 PTATPTPSPEEIAA
-389 NAEKIAKE
+389 NAEKMAKE

-408 NGKSDLK
+408 YGLTELK

-428 KELEIKYA
+428 KELEIKYS
-436 HERPDGSDIGTAAYE
+436 HERPDGRDSGTAAFE
-451 VGVGNICGEN
+451 AGVGNPGGEN
-461 IGAGFTKPEAKPEA
+461 IGAGFTKPEA

-483 PGHAASILNDR
+483 DGHRTTMLQSHY
-494 ATHIGVGYYKGKNGT
+494 THIGVGYYKGKNGT

-545 MAVPKGITLYTK
+545 MAVPKGMTLYA
-557 DMPKP
+557 DDFEKP
-562 EKNGCSFDGWTAYFD
+562 VKAGCVFEKWTAVYPD
-577 FGYSVKATTN
+577 GYETKQATK
-587 IPMNESYTL
+587 IHMSESLSL
-596 KADWKNNTTT
+596 KANWKDATA
-606 SSLSADVSSSV
+606 SAKVSSI
-617 NKEIFSDG
+617 NEEIFSDG
-625 INDADYDENIR
+625 VSNDSNAENT
-636 FNGSSEAIESVDDMD
+636 NTDSSFEVIESVDDMD

>member
-1 MNKTEYRTKL
+1 MKKTRKYLLCLLT
-11 RAGLI
+11 
-16 AIIAVL
+16 L
-22 AILIPA
+22 ALMLFLPA
-28 VLQQPT
+28 SAAQAASGQQPGY
-34 LAVSRKAPSMVTVTG
+34 VSSIT
-49 AKLSG
+49 AKVSD

-59 ITWKKAKNATSYR
+59 VTWKKAKNATSYR

-102 LAEGKK
+102 LTEGKK
-108 YVYTVRAYNRYG
+108 YVYTVKAYNRYG

-140 KVNVTKVKANSYQ
+140 KVNVTKVKANNYQ
-153 EVQVNWNKTKN
+153 EVQVNWSKAKN

-170 YYKEAG
+170 YYKEASS
-176 ARSWR
+176 RNWR

-196 SSKSFPLK
+196 SSKSFPLE

-228 KGWSVSVPKKPAAKV
+228 KGWSVSVPKKPEGKV

-350 QPTKKPQPTEAPKP
+350 QPTEAPKP

-375 PTVTPTPSPEEIAA
+375 PTATPTPSPEEIAA
-389 NAEKIAKE
+389 NAEKMAKE

-408 NGKSDLK
+408 YGLTELK

-428 KELEIKYA
+428 KELEIKFA
-436 HERPDGSDIGTAAYE
+436 HERPDGRDIGTAAYE
-451 VGVGNICGEN
+451 AGVGNPGGEN
-461 IGAGFTKPEAKPEA
+461 IGAGFTKPEA

-483 PGHAASILNDR
+483 DGHRTTMLQSHY
-494 ATHIGVGYYKGKNGT
+494 THIGVGYYKGKNGT

-545 MAVPKGITLYTK
+545 MDVPKGMTLYA
-557 DMPKP
+557 DDFEKP
-562 EKNGCSFDGWTAYFD
+562 
-577 FGYSVKATTN
+577 VKAGCVFEKWTSLYPDGYENNKTTK
-587 IPMNESYTL
+587 IHMNESKTL
-596 KADWKNNTTT
+596 KANWKDAA
-606 SSLSADVSSSV
+606 SSSKVSSI
-617 NKEIFSDG
+617 NEDIFSDG
-625 INDADYDENIR
+625 VSNDSNAENT
-636 FNGSSEAIESVDDMD
+636 NTDSSFEVIESVDDMD

-662 ESEVEFVED
+662 ESDVEFVED
-671 NS
+671 NLQ

>member
-1 MNKTEYRTKL
+1 MKKTRKYLLCLLTL
-11 RAGLI
+11 ALMLFLPATAAQAAAG
-16 AIIAVL
+16 
-22 AILIPA
+22 
-28 VLQQPT
+28 QQPGY
-34 LAVSRKAPSMVTVTG
+34 VSSIT
-49 AKLSG
+49 AKVSG

-59 ITWKKAKNATSYR
+59 VTWKKAKNATSYR

-102 LAEGKK
+102 LTEGKK
-108 YVYTVRAYNRYG
+108 YVYTVKAYNRYG

-153 EVQVNWNKTKN
+153 EVQVNWSKAKN

-176 ARSWR
+176 ARNWR

-218 NFKKWGSYNT
+218 NSKKWGS
-228 KGWSVSVPKKPAAKV
+228 
-243 PGTVKLCYVSA
+243 
-254 TTDSEVIIDWEGVE
+254 
-268 NATSY
+268 
-273 CIYYKESGAK
+273 
-283 NWVKIATVGS
+283 
-293 NTQFYIHESSSAYPL
+293 
-308 KASCKYLY
+308 
-316 TIRAY
+316 
-321 NSASKKWGGYNTK
+321 YNTK

-350 QPTKKPQPTEAPKP
+350 QPTEAPKP

-375 PTVTPTPSPEEIAA
+375 PTATPTPSPEEIAA

-408 NGKSDLK
+408 NGKTDLK

-428 KELEIKYA
+428 KELEIKFA
-436 HERPDGSDIGTAAYE
+436 HERPDGSDIGTAAFE
-451 VGVGNICGEN
+451 AGVGNPGGEN
-461 IGAGFTKPEAKPEA
+461 IGAGFTKPEA

-483 PGHAASILNDR
+483 DGHRTTMLQSHY
-494 ATHIGVGYYKGKNGT
+494 THIGVGYYKGKNGT

-545 MAVPKGITLYTK
+545 MAVPKGMTLYA
-557 DMPKP
+557 DDFEKP
-562 EKNGCSFDGWTAYFD
+562 VKAGCVFEKWTAVYPD
-577 FGYSVKATTN
+577 GYETKQATK
-587 IPMNESYTL
+587 IHMSESLSL
-596 KADWKNNTTT
+596 KANWKDAA
-606 SSLSADVSSSV
+606 SSANVSST
-617 NKEIFSDG
+617 NADIFSDG
-625 INDADYDENIR
+625 ASNDSNTENTDNDS
-636 FNGSSEAIESVDDMD
+636 FFEAIESVDDMD

-671 NS
+671 NLQ

>member
-1 MNKTEYRTKL
+1 MKQPRKYLLWLLT
-11 RAGLI
+11 
-16 AIIAVL
+16 L
-22 AILIPA
+22 ALMLFLPA
-28 VLQQPT
+28 AAAQAASGQQPGY
-34 LAVSRKAPSMVTVTG
+34 VSSIT
-49 AKLSG
+49 AKVSG
-54 NNKVT
+54 SNKVT
-59 ITWKKAKNATSYR
+59 VTWKKAKNATSYR

-102 LAEGKK
+102 LTEGKK

-153 EVQVNWNKTKN
+153 EVQVNWSKAKN

-176 ARSWR
+176 ARNWR
-181 KIDSVSGRYTSFKHR
+181 KIDSVSGRYTSFKHC
-196 SSKSFPLK
+196 SSKSFPLE

-228 KGWSVSVPKKPAAKV
+228 KGWSVSVPKKPEGKV

-283 NWVKIATVGS
+283 NWVKIATVDS

-364 SPKPTSTPKPT
+364 SQKPTSTPKPT
-375 PTVTPTPSPEEIAA
+375 PTATPTPSPEEIAA
-389 NAEKIAKE
+389 NAEKMAKE

-408 NGKSDLK
+408 YGLTELK

-428 KELEIKYA
+428 KELEIKYS
-436 HERPDGSDIGTAAYE
+436 HERPDGRDSGTAAFE
-451 VGVGNICGEN
+451 AGVGNPGGEN
-461 IGAGFTKPEAKPEA
+461 IGAGFTKPEA

-483 PGHAASILNDR
+483 DGHRTTMLQSHY
-494 ATHIGVGYYKGKNGT
+494 THIGVGYYKGKNGT

-534 FPSKGGVEKFE
+534 FPSKGEVEKFE
-545 MAVPKGITLYTK
+545 MAVPKGMSIEVKDLPVPVRENYLLNGYISYSDGIQLNKKPSLSGTLHL
-557 DMPKP
+557 
-562 EKNGCSFDGWTAYFD
+562 
-577 FGYSVKATTN
+577 
-587 IPMNESYTL
+587 SYNQVL
-596 KADWKNNTTT
+596 KADWSEKPESVSSTSGTVSVESDIINDFSSGTT
-606 SSLSADVSSSV
+606 SYGGETITDSYNDITINEYDTIISIEEPDDFDS
-617 NKEIFSDG
+617 NNEEIEISDC
-625 INDADYDENIR
+625 E
-636 FNGSSEAIESVDDMD
+636 
-651 SKELDISEDTD
+651 
-662 ESEVEFVED
+662 
-671 NS
+671 